1 MSVYRKNNAKIS
13 LDVHFDKSFLFVGD
27 SIKGNIE
34 ICSKSTLVIEELTI
48 EIFLSEE
55 WKFREGNIIKSDYYK
70 SSIEFCILDLK
81 KLKNGKI
88 IEGGN
93 ILLPPG
99 ITFLPFDIPFSEE
112 NFPCFEYP
120 SPDKRGFI
128 RYNFEVNLVSPN
140 YNDKAFVSAFLILL
154 SKPIIDSKR
163 LLYMSITQ
171 NIKKWKFFGVGDT
184 KLNVNFPSTN
194 FRYDSMC
201 KLDIEIDNTN
211 GKMITKELKF
221 TFKRTINYKNKN
233 GEIKH
238 KLVTKIKRKKIAAV
252 VQPGNKSKYEY
263 NIYLK
268 EKETSKHYNYDLQV
282 TPYNIDLENIN
293 FFMPTIKGKLITCDY
308 VIKIS
313 LYFESFVD
321 KKHRPRIR
329 FPINLVHRTD
339 ESQSENDIEEIL
351 RIPHN
356 ENTQRNRRGKSF
368 TDSSNNNYF
377 LKEDKQN
384 YLNNKQNMRKM
395 NTNKNNMMMNMGMMT
410 PGMNMMGMM
419 NMGMMNPGM
428 MNMGMMNPGMMNMGM
443 MNPGLMNPGIMTPGM
458 MTPGMNNMNM
468 MNMGMMNLSQ
478 KNTIEDDEGWTIT
491 YVKDETETTIKISP
505 DKTILEAGNIY
516 KLKTNLKG
524 EMKYKYGDKYLDCS
538 LQLCQSG
545 LVNNATIFVEC
556 V

>member
-1 MSVYRKNNAKIS
+1 MSVYRKNNAKTT
-13 LDVHFDKSFLFVGD
+13 LDVHFDKSYLFVGD
-27 SIKGNIE
+27 SIKGTIE
-34 ICSKSTLVIEELTI
+34 ICSKSGLVIEELTI

-55 WKFREGNIIKSDYYK
+55 WKFREGNINKSDYYK
-70 SSIEFCILDLK
+70 SSIEFYILDLK
-81 KLKNGKI
+81 QIKNSKI

-128 RYNFEVNLVSPN
+128 RYNFEINLVSPN
-140 YNDKAFVSAFLILL
+140 YNDKAFVSAYLILL
-154 SKPIIDSKR
+154 AKPIIDSKR

-171 NIKKWKFFGVGDT
+171 NIKKWKLFGEGDT

-201 KLDIEIDNTN
+201 KIDIEIDNTN
-211 GKMITKELKF
+211 GKMKTKELKF

-238 KLVTKIKRKKIAAV
+238 KIVTKIKRKKLSAEV
-252 VQPGNKSKYEY
+252 RPGNKSKYEY
-263 NIYLK
+263 NVYLK
-268 EKETSKHYNYDLQV
+268 ENETSKNFNYDFQV
-282 TPYNIDLENIN
+282 IPYNIDIENID

-329 FPINLVHRTD
+329 FPINLVHRIPND
-339 ESQSENDIEEIL
+339 DQSENDIEEIL

-356 ENTQRNRRGKSF
+356 RNTQRNRRAKSF
-368 TDSSNNNYF
+368 AVNSDNKYF
-377 LKEDKQN
+377 QKEDKQI
-384 YLNNKQNMRKM
+384 YLNNKQNMKKM
-395 NTNKNNMMMNMGMMT
+395 NMNKNNMMMT
-410 PGMNMMGMM
+410 PGM

-428 MNMGMMNPGMMNMGM
+428 MNMGM
-443 MNPGLMNPGIMTPGM
+443 
-458 MTPGMNNMNM
+458 NNMNM
-468 MNMGMMNLSQ
+468 MNMGQNNMGMMNLSQ
-478 KNTIEDDEGWTIT
+478 NNKIEDDEGWTIT
-491 YVKDETETTIKISP
+491 YVNNETETPIKISP

-516 KLKTNLKG
+516 KLKANLKG

-545 LVNNATIFVEC
+545 VVDNSKIIVEC
-556 V
+556 I